1 MVTRVLDTNVIA
13 KWFLQEEGTPRA
25 EAFLQELEQGQARIV
40 APSSLSYE
48 LANVFWSR
56 RRDGLSE
63 EAASQAWEEFTHLP
77 VELRQEPELM
87 SEAIRFSFQQQIS
100 PYDSVF
106 VVLARELG
114 CNLITA
120 DIPLFSRV
128 RGSCPWVKLL

>member
-13 KWFLQEEGTPRA
+13 KWFLREEGTPQA
-25 EAFLQELEQGQARIV
+25 EVFLQELEQGRARILG
-40 APSSLSYE
+40 PTSLRYE

-63 EAASQAWEEFTHLP
+63 EDAAQAWTEFIRLP
-77 VELRQEPELM
+77 VELREEPELIA
-87 SEAIRFSFQQQIS
+87 EAIRFSYQQRIS

-114 CNLITA
+114 CNFVTA
-120 DIPLFSRV
+120 DVPLFSRV
-128 RGSCPWVKLL
+128 HGSCPWVKLL

>member
-25 EAFLQELEQGQARIV
+25 EAFLQEMEQGRARIV
-40 APSSLSYE
+40 APSSLPYE
-48 LANVFWSR
+48 LANVFWTR

-63 EAASQAWEEFTHLP
+63 EAASQAWAEFVRLP
-77 VELRQEPELM
+77 VELRQDSDLLA
-87 SEAIRFSFQQQIS
+87 EALSFSFRQQIS

-114 CNLITA
+114 CSFVTA
-120 DIPLFSRV
+120 DVPLFTRV